1 MTQTDPTTLACPSCG
16 NTITAPLDAGRR
28 LCINCRHEWNP
39 NDAPRLRAVPTQPS
53 GVPAPP
59 PVVPTRPASDTE
71 PPGATHEAEA
81 AADDTEGT
89 DGPEWDATPL
99 EALVGTLV
107 VLEGGQVATLVSFPD
122 DDHAEVVIG
131 AGTDAE
137 RLEVV
142 SLNDVERSIDAPPP
156 VADVPTETAVA
167 LAAVNM
173 TVAGLVLQAGLA
185 SIAGE
190 YPNAELLTPP
200 TGWLPL
206 DVDGLPA
213 LEQGCAYAV
222 AFLVHAYSLNRD
234 DVAGIAAMLLNAS
247 QETNTMKGGTDHDQL
262 ANDRERAASSGAATD
277 NAGERADTGT
287 ELHGGGDSADPS

>member
-39 NDAPRLRAVPTQPS
+39 NDAPSLRAVPSNPSEAPTQPP
-53 GVPAPP
+53 VALTDPALGE
-59 PVVPTRPASDTE
+59 A
-71 PPGATHEAEA
+71 PPGAAHEAEA
-81 AADDTEGT
+81 ATEALVPT
-89 DGPEWDATPL
+89 DDATAGLGAL
-99 EALVGTLV
+99 EALVGTEV
-107 VLEGGQVATLVSFPD
+107 VLEGGQLATLVGFPD
-122 DDHAEVVIG
+122 DDHAEVVIS
-131 AGTDAE
+131 AGTDTE

-142 SLNDVERSIDAPPP
+142 NLNDVERSVAAPPP

-173 TVAGLVLQAGLA
+173 TVAGLVIQAGLA

-213 LEQGCAYAV
+213 LEQGCAYAI

-234 DVAGIAAMLLNAS
+234 DVAGIAAMLLTAS
-247 QETNTMKGGTDHDQL
+247 QETNTMKGGTEDDT
-262 ANDRERAASSGAATD
+262 NPTD
-277 NAGERADTGT
+277 T
-287 ELHGGGDSADPS
+287 EHGGGTVATDTDPGAGTDDGADLHRGGDSGNPS